1 MTRLSRALYSSV
13 FAGLFTGLLVTAGE
27 TQWSQF
33 RGPNGSGIDTGAGY
47 PFDFSPSK
55 NVVWKKS
62 IPYGQSSP
70 VVAGGHVYLTA
81 SDKDR
86 LLTLCFDAKS
96 GLELWRKEMH
106 REQLQKIFRTNDPA
120 SPTPVADESGVVAFF
135 PDFGL
140 IAYTPQG
147 KERWTLPLGPFK
159 NFYGMAASPI
169 LAGDVLVLVCDQ
181 QSGSFII
188 ALDRATGH
196 QRWKTERPAATVGWA
211 TPMVFRPSEG
221 SPQLIVLGSTR
232 LDSYFLDTGEPR
244 WWMPIGSMG
253 GVGTPVASGD
263 NIVVSTEST
272 SEPWMPT
279 FEATLDK
286 YDKDKDGRLSKEE
299 FSLDKELGEH
309 FGWIDTD
316 GDNFIS
322 AAEWN
327 FSRSMGIGEFGA
339 VAIKPGKTQGKLDAQ
354 AVSWRFKKNLPF
366 IPAPLVYQDVFYMVR
381 DGGIFTSLD
390 AKTGALLKEGRS
402 REALG
407 EYYASP
413 VAADSKVFIA
423 STEGKVSVIKAGGDW
438 EVLRVNDLGEEI
450 HATPALSE
458 GRIYVRTHDS
468 LYCFGASR

>member
-1 MTRLSRALYSSV
+1 
-13 FAGLFTGLLVTAGE
+13 
-27 TQWSQF
+27 
-33 RGPNGSGIDTGAGY
+33 
-47 PFDFSPSK
+47 
-55 NVVWKKS
+55 
-62 IPYGQSSP
+62 
-70 VVAGGHVYLTA
+70 
-81 SDKDR
+81 
-86 LLTLCFDAKS
+86 
-96 GLELWRKEMH
+96 
-106 REQLQKIFRTNDPA
+106 
-120 SPTPVADESGVVAFF
+120 
-135 PDFGL
+135 
-140 IAYTPQG
+140 
-147 KERWTLPLGPFK
+147 
-159 NFYGMAASPI
+159 
-169 LAGDVLVLVCDQ
+169 
-181 QSGSFII
+181 
-188 ALDRATGH
+188 
-196 QRWKTERPAATVGWA
+196 
-211 TPMVFRPSEG
+211 
-221 SPQLIVLGSTR
+221 
-232 LDSYFLDTGEPR
+232 
-244 WWMPIGSMG
+244 MPIGSMG

-423 STEGKVSVIKAGGDW
+423 STEGKVSVIKAGGEW

>member
-1 MTRLSRALYSSV
+1 L
-13 FAGLFTGLLVTAGE
+13 
-27 TQWSQF
+27 
-33 RGPNGSGIDTGAGY
+33 
-47 PFDFSPSK
+47 
-55 NVVWKKS
+55 
-62 IPYGQSSP
+62 
-70 VVAGGHVYLTA
+70 
-81 SDKDR
+81 
-86 LLTLCFDAKS
+86 
-96 GLELWRKEMH
+96 
-106 REQLQKIFRTNDPA
+106 
-120 SPTPVADESGVVAFF
+120 
-135 PDFGL
+135 
-140 IAYTPQG
+140 
-147 KERWTLPLGPFK
+147 
-159 NFYGMAASPI
+159 
-169 LAGDVLVLVCDQ
+169 LVLVCDQ

-188 ALDRATGH
+188 ALDRATGR

-339 VAIKPGKTQGKLDAQ
+339 VAIKPGKTQGKLDAH

-366 IPAPLVYQDVFYMVR
+366 IPAPLVYRDVFYMVR

-423 STEGKVSVIKAGGDW
+423 STEGKVSVIKAGGEW